1 MKYIRKYHKLTQE
14 QLAQELNVS
23 RKTISAWE
31 NDRGIPDYHLVK
43 YIEGKFQISNDCLLD
58 NNKPLFMD
66 SRELKNEFK
75 DKIKWV
81 LYIEIIFIF
90 LGYLTLFKIY
100 NNTINTIIL
109 MILTYYLNKTVKV
122 YYPQNNSHSIT
133 KIGIFLIHILVGIWK
148 LAEYISKY
156 MLDENIYYICGLG
169 ISLVIVSFTVTCALV
184 VTLRILTILKYE

>member
-43 YIEGKFQISNDCLLD
+43 YIEGKFQILNDCLLD

-109 MILTYYLNKTVKV
+109 IIATLYLSKNIQS
-122 YYPQNNSHSIT
+122 YYPQSKSHSIT
-133 KIGIFLIHILVGIWK
+133 KIGIFLIHILVGILK

-156 MLDENIYYICGLG
+156 M
-169 ISLVIVSFTVTCALV
+169 F
-184 VTLRILTILKYE
+184 R